1 MKDNKLKWS
10 IRGALGIVIIITY
23 FHIMPIFIRI
33 LNQLIGLYE
42 LSNKSPELKLM
53 LLFISFYATSL
64 LFKYS
69 YLCIGKLSDIL
80 TGKDEEEARE

>member
-53 LLFISFYATSL
+53 FFSSAFMQLRC
-64 LFKYS
+64 
-69 YLCIGKLSDIL
+69 YLNIVIYVLGNYLIF
-80 TGKDEEEARE
+80 